1 MTGDNKM
8 AYLYNF
14 QFERYEDG
22 VTYAVEGFAIF
33 NKDDHLEIKSYVE
46 VNADEKVRWD
56 DDEFPESLGDF
67 ARAYCISEISDDE
80 VLVMKNRLTKGSRV
94 FGSFPDPRKMLTGGF
109 DFWMYK

>member
-1 MTGDNKM
+1 MCCYNEKSKQHMTGDNKM

-33 NKDDHLEIKSYVE
+33 NKDDHLEIKSYV
-46 VNADEKVRWD
+46 
-56 DDEFPESLGDF
+56 
-67 ARAYCISEISDDE
+67 
-80 VLVMKNRLTKGSRV
+80 LVMKNRLTKGSRV